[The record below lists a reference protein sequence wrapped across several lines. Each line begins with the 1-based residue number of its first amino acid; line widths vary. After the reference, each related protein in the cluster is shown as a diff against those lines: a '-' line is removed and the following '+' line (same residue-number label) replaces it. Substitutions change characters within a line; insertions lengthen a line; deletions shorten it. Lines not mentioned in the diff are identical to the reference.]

1 MPAELNHQPLPSSD
15 GAWNPIARKTENTGA
30 VFCPPRLSHIAKMRC
45 GEYQER
51 FGCQRRCRNAVA
63 PGEIKALGAL
73 VEERVSLGRD
83 RGKGGGG
90 CVYFD
95 TCAVCDEP
103 KAHNR
108 SRRCHRCQY
117 KPQVSPGARKISP
130 AKAQRAPR

>member
-1 MPAELNHQPLPSSD
+1 MPEKS
-15 GAWNPIARKTENTGA
+15 NPIERRDVFTGM
-30 VFCPPRLSHIAKMRC
+30 VFCPQRLSHIARMRC

-51 FGCQRRCRNAVA
+51 FGCHCKNAAA

-73 VEERVSLGRD
+73 VEEGVFLGRD

-117 KPQVSPGARKISP
+117 KPQVSLGARKISP
-130 AKAQRAPR
+130 AKAQRAPRSER